1 MINAVIIDDEKDA
14 RFLLNNF
21 INKKLS
27 HKLKII
33 GEADDVVSGVELIES
48 VKPDLVFLDI
58 QMKTGTGFDLLNH
71 FQQMDF
77 NVIFITAYNQFAI
90 EAFKFSAF
98 DYILKPFKVSEIEK
112 SIEKLEQNFNL
123 KKNVERNI
131 KVLIE
136 NYGNNGEI
144 QKLIISNISGFEV
157 IEISSI
163 LRLEGDRNYTHF
175 ILNDRVKIT
184 SSKSIGEY
192 EDLLL
197 GYGFYRIHQSTIV
210 NLRHVKS
217 YKKADDGYVVLVD
230 GTEHKMSRNRKQGF
244 LLKFN

>member
-112 SIEKLEQNFNL
+112 SIEKLEQNFNS